1 MINKILIFAAGVAIG
16 VAIGSAVT
24 WKLVKDKY
32 KKLADEEIASVKE
45 VWSKKYPTVKDVAEA
60 CANEGV
66 NVDVTLQPKQLNT
79 DFKDY
84 RSVQN
89 IIAENKYADKKE
101 EENYMD
107 KYVISPEEY
116 GESELPSESLT
127 YWADGVITDEAN
139 CIWDDDDIEETI
151 GKESLTHFGEY
162 EDDSVFVRN
171 ETLDKEYEILLD
183 TRNFRDVYP
192 IK

>member
-1 MINKILIFAAGVAIG
+1 MINKILIFAAG

-45 VWSKKYPTVKDVAEA
+45 IWSKKHPTVGDIVKEGMDVDIT
-60 CANEGV
+60 V
-66 NVDVTLQPKQLNT
+66 QPKQT
-79 DFKDY
+79 HVDY
-84 RSVQN
+84 AERKTARE
-89 IIAENKYADKKE
+89 IILENKYSDKKE
-101 EENYMD
+101 EENCMN

-127 YWADGVITDEAN
+127 YWADGVVTDEAN

-151 GKESLTHFGEY
+151 GKDALKHFGEY

-183 TRNFRDVYP
+183 TRRFRDVYP
-192 IK
+192 TR

>member
-1 MINKILIFAAGVAIG
+1 MINKILIFAAG

-45 VWSKKYPTVKDVAEA
+45 VWSKKRPTIEDVAEA
-60 CANEGV
+60 CVKEGV
-66 NVDVTLQPKQLNT
+66 DVDITMQSKKNL

-84 RSVQN
+84 KAMQE
-89 IIAENKYADKKE
+89 IIDKNCYGE

-107 KYVISPEEY
+107 KYVISPEEF
-116 GESELPSESLT
+116 GESELSSESLT
-127 YWADGVITDEAN
+127 YWADGVVTDEAN
-139 CIWDDDDIEETI
+139 CVMDEDDIEETI
-151 GKESLTHFGEY
+151 GSDALNHFGEY

-171 ETLDKEYEILLD
+171 ETLDKEYEILMD
-183 TRNFRDVYP
+183 TRRFSDVYP
-192 IK
+192 TR

>member
-1 MINKILIFAAGVAIG
+1 MINKILIFAAG

-45 VWSKKYPTVKDVAEA
+45 VWSKKHPTVEDIAETDVKESAET
-60 CANEGV
+60 
-66 NVDVTLQPKQLNT
+66 DITPQPKKNT

-84 RSVQN
+84 RAMRE
-89 IIAENKYADKKE
+89 IIDKNRYKE
-101 EENYMD
+101 EDYMD
-107 KYVISPEEY
+107 KYVISPEEF

-127 YWADGVITDEAN
+127 YWADGVVTDEAN
-139 CIWDDDDIEETI
+139 CVMDEDDIEETI
-151 GKESLTHFGEY
+151 GSDALKHFGEY

-171 ETLDKEYEILLD
+171 EILDKEYEILMD
-183 TRNFRDVYP
+183 TRRFSDIYP
-192 IK
+192 TR

>member
-1 MINKILIFAAGVAIG
+1 MINNILIFAAG

-45 VWSKKYPTVKDVAEA
+45 VWSKKHPSVEDIAETDVKESI
-60 CANEGV
+60 
-66 NVDVTLQPKQLNT
+66 KT
-79 DFKDY
+79 DATQQSKKNRGFKDY
-84 RSVQN
+84 KAMQE
-89 IIAENKYADKKE
+89 IINENGYAG

-107 KYVISPEEY
+107 KYVISPEEF

-127 YWADGVITDEAN
+127 YWADGIVTDEAN
-139 CIWDDDDIEETI
+139 CVMNEDDIDETI
-151 GKESLTHFGEY
+151 GSDALNHFGEY

-171 ETLDKEYEILLD
+171 DILDKEYEILMD
-183 TRNFRDVYP
+183 TRRFSDVYP
-192 IK
+192 TR

>member
-1 MINKILIFAAGVAIG
+1 MINKILIFAAG

-45 VWSKKYPTVKDVAEA
+45 VWSKKHPTVEDIAETDVKESIKTDATPQSKK
-60 CANEGV
+60 N
-66 NVDVTLQPKQLNT
+66 P

-84 RSVQN
+84 RAMQE
-89 IIAENKYADKKE
+89 IIDKNGYKE
-101 EENYMD
+101 EDYMY
-107 KYVISPEEY
+107 KYVISPEEF

-127 YWADGVITDEAN
+127 YWADGVVTDEAN
-139 CIWDDDDIEETI
+139 CVMDEDDIEETI
-151 GKESLTHFGEY
+151 GSDALNHFGEY

-171 ETLDKEYEILLD
+171 EILDKEYEILMD
-183 TRNFRDVYP
+183 TRRFSDVYP
-192 IK
+192 TR

>member
-1 MINKILIFAAGVAIG
+1 MINKILIFAAG

-45 VWSKKYPTVKDVAEA
+45 VWSKKHPTVEDIAETDVKESIKTDATPQSKK
-60 CANEGV
+60 NS
-66 NVDVTLQPKQLNT
+66 

-84 RSVQN
+84 RAMQE
-89 IIAENKYADKKE
+89 IIDKNGYKE
-101 EENYMD
+101 EDYMD
-107 KYVISPEEY
+107 KYVISPEEF

-127 YWADGVITDEAN
+127 YWADGIVTDEAN
-139 CIWDDDDIEETI
+139 CVMDEDDIEETI
-151 GKESLTHFGEY
+151 GSDALNHFGEY

-171 ETLDKEYEILLD
+171 DILDKEYEILMD
-183 TRNFRDVYP
+183 TRRFSDVYP
-192 IK
+192 TR

>member
-1 MINKILIFAAGVAIG
+1 MINKILIFAAGV
-16 VAIGSAVT
+16 VIGSAVT
-24 WKLVKDKY
+24 WKLIKDKY

-45 VWSKKYPTVKDVAEA
+45 VWRKKQLAVENVAEVCAKEDVNADVA
-60 CANEGV
+60 
-66 NVDVTLQPKQLNT
+66 LQPKQSNT
-79 DFKDY
+79 DFKDH
-84 RSVQN
+84 RSMRD
-89 IIAENKYADKKE
+89 IITENKYADEKE
-101 EENYMD
+101 EENCMD

-127 YWADGVITDEAN
+127 YWADGVVTDEAN

-151 GKESLTHFGEY
+151 GKDALKRFGEY

-183 TRNFRDVYP
+183 TRKFRDVYP
-192 IK
+192 DR

>member
-1 MINKILIFAAGVAIG
+1 MINKILIFAAG

-45 VWSKKYPTVKDVAEA
+45 VWSKKHPTVEDIAEA
-60 CANEGV
+60 CVKEGMD
-66 NVDVTLQPKQLNT
+66 VDITAQPKKNT

-84 RSVQN
+84 RAMQE
-89 IIAENKYADKKE
+89 IIDKNSYKE
-101 EENYMD
+101 EDYMD
-107 KYVISPEEY
+107 KYVISPEEF

-127 YWADGVITDEAN
+127 YWADGIVTDEAN
-139 CIWDDDDIEETI
+139 CVMDEDDIEETI
-151 GKESLTHFGEY
+151 GSDALTHFGEY

-171 ETLDKEYEILLD
+171 ETLDKEYEILMD
-183 TRNFRDVYP
+183 TRRFSDVYP
-192 IK
+192 TR

>member
-16 VAIGSAVT
+16 SAVT
-24 WKLVKDKY
+24 WKVIKNKY
-32 KKLADEEIASVKE
+32 EKLADEEIASVKE
-45 VWSKKYPTVKDVAEA
+45 VWSKKHSTDEDVVE
-60 CANEGV
+60 ANEK
-66 NVDVTLQPKQLNT
+66 DSKTDITQQPKKNQ

-84 RSVQN
+84 RAIQE
-89 IIAENKYADKKE
+89 IIDENGYKE

-127 YWADGVITDEAN
+127 YWADGVVTDEAN
-139 CIWDDDDIEETI
+139 CIMDEDDIEETI
-151 GKESLTHFGEY
+151 GGDALTHFGEY

-171 ETLDKEYEILLD
+171 ETLAKEYEILMD
-183 TRNFRDVYP
+183 TRRFSDVYP
-192 IK
+192 TR

>member
-1 MINKILIFAAGVAIG
+1 MIDKILIFAAG

-32 KKLADEEIASVKE
+32 RKLADEEIASVKE
-45 VWSKKYPTVKDVAEA
+45 IWSKKQPTAETCIKEDSDVISR
-60 CANEGV
+60 
-66 NVDVTLQPKQLNT
+66 PKQTHVNYADQKT
-79 DFKDY
+79 AQD
-84 RSVQN
+84 
-89 IIAENKYADKKE
+89 IITENKYSDKE
-101 EENYMD
+101 EEDYMD

-127 YWADGVITDEAN
+127 YWADGIVTDEAN
-139 CIWDDDDIEETI
+139 CVMDEEDIEGTI
-151 GKESLTHFGEY
+151 GMDALNHFGEY

-171 ETLDKEYEILLD
+171 ETLDKEYEILMD

-192 IK
+192 MR

>member
-1 MINKILIFAAGVAIG
+1 MINKILIFAAG

-45 VWSKKYPTVKDVAEA
+45 VWSKKHPTVDDIAETDVKESIKTDATPQSKK
-60 CANEGV
+60 N
-66 NVDVTLQPKQLNT
+66 P

-84 RSVQN
+84 RAMQE
-89 IIAENKYADKKE
+89 IIDKNGYKE
-101 EENYMD
+101 EDYMY
-107 KYVISPEEY
+107 KYVISPEEF

-127 YWADGVITDEAN
+127 YWADGVVTDEAN
-139 CIWDDDDIEETI
+139 CVMDEDDIEETI
-151 GKESLTHFGEY
+151 GSDALNHFGEY

-171 ETLDKEYEILLD
+171 EILDKEYEILMD
-183 TRNFRDVYP
+183 TRRFSDVYP
-192 IK
+192 TR

>member
-1 MINKILIFAAGVAIG
+1 MINKILIFAAG

-45 VWSKKYPTVKDVAEA
+45 VWSKKHPTVEDIAETDVKESIKTDATPQSKK
-60 CANEGV
+60 N
-66 NVDVTLQPKQLNT
+66 P

-84 RSVQN
+84 RAMQE
-89 IIAENKYADKKE
+89 IIDKNSYKE
-101 EENYMD
+101 EDYMD
-107 KYVISPEEY
+107 KYVISPEEF

-127 YWADGVITDEAN
+127 YWADGIVTDEAN
-139 CIWDDDDIEETI
+139 CVMDEDDIEETI
-151 GKESLTHFGEY
+151 GSDALNHFGEY

-171 ETLDKEYEILLD
+171 DILDKEYEILMD
-183 TRNFRDVYP
+183 TRRFSDVYP
-192 IK
+192 TR

>member
-1 MINKILIFAAGVAIG
+1 MINKILIFAAG

-45 VWSKKYPTVKDVAEA
+45 VWSKKHPTVEDIAEA
-60 CANEGV
+60 CVKEGV
-66 NVDVTLQPKQLNT
+66 DVDVTLQPKKNP

-84 RSVQN
+84 RAMQE
-89 IIAENKYADKKE
+89 IIDKNSYKE
-101 EENYMD
+101 EDYMD
-107 KYVISPEEY
+107 KYVISPEEF

-127 YWADGVITDEAN
+127 YWADGIVTDEAN
-139 CIWDDDDIEETI
+139 CVMDEDDIEETI
-151 GKESLTHFGEY
+151 GSDALNHFGEY

-171 ETLDKEYEILLD
+171 ETLDKEYEILMD
-183 TRNFRDVYP
+183 TRRFSGVYP
-192 IK
+192 IR